1 MNLYEI
7 KNMET
12 GQIVASTVLLKEA
25 AKLLDCPAYAISNAY
40 HSNYA
45 IYGKYKINQVDTTL
59 TKKKSAMG
67 RMGFVENL
75 VFEIMQ
81 KVIFD
86 KVLLRE

>member
-45 IYGKYKINQVDTTL
+45 IYGKYKIKSSRYNTDQ
-59 TKKKSAMG
+59 KKSANG
-67 RMGFVENL
+67 PNGICGEFV

-81 KVIFD
+81 
-86 KVLLRE
+86 EW

>member
-59 TKKKSAMG
+59 TKKSAMG

>member
-59 TKKKSAMG
+59 TKKSPAMG

>member
-25 AKLLDCPAYAISNAY
+25 AKLLDCPVYAISNAY

-59 TKKKSAMG
+59 TKKSPLWAEWDLWRIWFLKLC
-67 RMGFVENL
+67 R
-75 VFEIMQ
+75 
-81 KVIFD
+81 
-86 KVLLRE
+86 R

>member
-45 IYGKYKINQVDTTL
+45 IYGKYKINQDRFRHRSIHPLHLVI
-59 TKKKSAMG
+59 
-67 RMGFVENL
+67 RNL
-75 VFEIMQ
+75 IRLH
-81 KVIFD
+81 
-86 KVLLRE
+86 VLVHSFQQSV

>member
-59 TKKKSAMG
+59 TKKS
-67 RMGFVENL
+67 
-75 VFEIMQ
+75 
-81 KVIFD
+81 
-86 KVLLRE
+86 LLWAEWDLWRIWFLKLCRR

>member
-45 IYGKYKINQVDTTL
+45 IYGKYKII
-59 TKKKSAMG
+59 K
-67 RMGFVENL
+67 
-75 VFEIMQ
+75 
-81 KVIFD
+81 
-86 KVLLRE
+86 

>member
-1 MNLYEI
+1 
-7 KNMET
+7 MET

-59 TKKKSAMG
+59 TKKKSATG

>member
-45 IYGKYKINQVDTTL
+45 IYGKYKNKSSRYNTDQ
-59 TKKKSAMG
+59 KKSAMG

>member
-25 AKLLDCPAYAISNAY
+25 AKLLDCPTYAISNAY

-45 IYGKYKINQVDTTL
+45 IYGKYRVNQVDTTL
-59 TKKKSAMG
+59 
-67 RMGFVENL
+67 
-75 VFEIMQ
+75 IQ
-81 KVIFD
+81 KDPIWLEWD
-86 KVLLRE
+86 LWRTAILGICRRGK

>member
-59 TKKKSAMG
+59 TKKSPLWSEWDLWRIWFLKLC
-67 RMGFVENL
+67 R
-75 VFEIMQ
+75 
-81 KVIFD
+81 
-86 KVLLRE
+86 R

>member
-45 IYGKYKINQVDTTL
+45 IYGKYRVNQVDTTL
-59 TKKKSAMG
+59 T
-67 RMGFVENL
+67 
-75 VFEIMQ
+75 Q
-81 KVIFD
+81 KDPIWLEWDLWRTV
-86 KVLLRE
+86 VLGICRRGK